1 MSSTL
6 YGYQLENKGEVVE
19 VLEKEKRRK
28 NRGTGIWGRSDRTLR
43 A

>member
-28 NRGTGIWGRSDRTLR
+28 NRGTGI
-43 A
+43 